1 MFILETCSVVWEF
14 CSLRPAT
21 DGDQSGPSVLITVL
35 IGLNQGSNQPDEFLL
50 FWSISPA
57 EEGTDLKMLDLTA

>member
-1 MFILETCSVVWEF
+1 MRAEI
-14 CSLRPAT
+14 
-21 DGDQSGPSVLITVL
+21 GVLVRL
-35 IGLNQGSNQPDEFLL
+35 DQGSNEPDKFLL